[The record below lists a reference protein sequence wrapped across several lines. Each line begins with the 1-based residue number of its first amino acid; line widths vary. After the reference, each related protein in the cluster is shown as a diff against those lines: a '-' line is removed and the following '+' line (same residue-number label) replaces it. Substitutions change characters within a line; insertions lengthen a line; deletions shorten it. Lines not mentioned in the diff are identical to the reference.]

1 MSQGHEREHLLHM
14 RAFGLLSSEKFT
26 ASGEVVKKRA
36 DLHFCP
42 NCRAGFL
49 NGNHF
54 AAVDDD
60 LRASFGFS
68 FAASQSKSAHA
79 CNAGYRFTAKT
90 HCADRG
96 EIFCAG
102 NFTGGM
108 AFEAHEGIITAH
120 AVTIIRDPDETAP
133 AGLHFHGHSVCS
145 SIQCIFH

>member
-1 MSQGHEREHLLHM
+1 MAKDEGHTRMSQGHEREHLLHM

-68 FAASQSKSAHA
+68 FAAGQSKTAHA
-79 CNAGYRFTAKT
+79 CNAGYCFATKT
-90 HCADRG
+90 HRS
-96 EIFCAG
+96 
-102 NFTGGM
+102 N
-108 AFEAHEGIITAH
+108 
-120 AVTIIRDPDETAP
+120 
-133 AGLHFHGHSVCS
+133 
-145 SIQCIFH
+145 